1 MLQQRWV
8 GTSISS
14 LLWRTKVLVLETT
27 GRKSGQRRSTPVAY
41 RRLDDGD
48 YLVVGGAGGQ
58 RTPVDW
64 VANLR
69 ADPRAEVV
77 VDRRREDVI
86 ADELTGDERTQAWTE
101 ARKVWPQIDNY
112 ERSAG
117 REVPV
122 FRLIRAETNR

>member
-1 MLQQRWV
+1 MQQRWL
-8 GTSISS
+8 GTSVSA
-14 LLWRTKVLVLETT
+14 LVYRTKVLVLETT

-69 ADPRAEVV
+69 ADQRAEVV
-77 VDRRREDVI
+77 VDRRREDVV
-86 ADELTGDERTQAWTE
+86 AEELTGDERTQAWAE
-101 ARKVWPQIDNY
+101 ARKAWPQIDNY
-112 ERSAG
+112 ERAAG

-122 FRLIRAETNR
+122 FRLRRTQSST

>member
-1 MLQQRWV
+1 
-8 GTSISS
+8 
-14 LLWRTKVLVLETT
+14 VLVLETT
-27 GRKSGQRRSTPVAY
+27 GRKSGQRRSTAVAY
-41 RRLDDGD
+41 RRLQDGN
-48 YLVVGGAGGQ
+48 YLVIGGAGGQ

-77 VDRRREDVI
+77 VDRRREDVL
-86 ADELTGDERTQAWTE
+86 AEELLGDARTE
-101 ARKVWPQIDNY
+101 AWAEARNAWPQIDNY

-122 FRLIRAETNR
+122 FRLRRADATRD